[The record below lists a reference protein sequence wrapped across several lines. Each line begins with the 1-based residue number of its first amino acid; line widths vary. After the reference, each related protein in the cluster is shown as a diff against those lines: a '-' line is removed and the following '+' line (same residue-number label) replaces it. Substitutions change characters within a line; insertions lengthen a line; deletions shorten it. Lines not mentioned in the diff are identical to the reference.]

1 MAFTS
6 VVCFH
11 LQIEL
16 PLDRLS
22 LKDPADFVH
31 DAFLFYDDESQ
42 EIKTEIYKYL
52 KEKDTKLYIEDE
64 RAGNLDLN
72 YVSKNCYWTV
82 VILTRKTLK
91 NEIFSRQL
99 FSLLQ
104 DMIMEKKIRLIPVLV
119 NTRYGDIPDAIRVAP
134 FVHVGVDGNKRYLE
148 RLYCTIKGT
157 LDLFKS
163 FCVTIGH
170 LNYHKIASVIC

>member
-42 EIKTEIYKYL
+42 EIKTEIYRYL

-64 RAGNLDLN
+64 RAG
-72 YVSKNCYWTV
+72 
-82 VILTRKTLK
+82 
-91 NEIFSRQL
+91 
-99 FSLLQ
+99 
-104 DMIMEKKIRLIPVLV
+104 
-119 NTRYGDIPDAIRVAP
+119 
-134 FVHVGVDGNKRYLE
+134 
-148 RLYCTIKGT
+148 KGRT
-157 LDLFKS
+157 
-163 FCVTIGH
+163 
-170 LNYHKIASVIC
+170 